1 MDMTAGAMKFL
12 IEQGIKPSERSI
24 ISKSGTEYVVND
36 QGEANALKPQVF
48 GQANDPIKIN
58 TLTGLVEYIKSGIE
72 RVNDRLIIQVINEM
86 TVKLQGK
93 LAADGSRE
101 VLAISNAIVPHFRF
115 GYFYDTETMNIALQS
130 QFVVNEHSQVLLKV
144 IGNIAENNISEASD
158 DGVSQAVTI
167 KQGVASKVNVKVPNP
182 VELAPY
188 RTFLEVEQPTSKFI
202 FRMKEGPSAA
212 IFEADGGAWRNEAI
226 RNIHEFLY
234 HQLEESITDGHIVI
248 MA

>member
-12 IEQGIKPSERSI
+12 IEQGIKPEERKI
-24 ISKSGTEYVVND
+24 TSKDGTEYVID
-36 QGEANALKPQVF
+36 SAGDANVLRPEVF
-48 GQANDPIKIN
+48 GQAREPIEIN
-58 TLTGLVEYIKSGIE
+58 TLTGLIEYINSETDRAK
-72 RVNDRLIIQVINEM
+72 DRLIVQVVNEKK
-86 TVKLQGK
+86 VKLQGK

-101 VLAISNAIVPHFRF
+101 VLAIANAIVPSFSF
-115 GYFYDTETMNIALQS
+115 GKFYDTENMNIALQS
-130 QFVVNEHSQVLLKV
+130 QFVINEHQQVLLKV
-144 IGNIAENNISEASD
+144 IGNIAENNISEESD

-188 RTFLEVEQPTSKFI
+188 RTFLEVEQPTSKFV

-226 RNIHEFLY
+226 RNIYEYLY
-234 HQLEESITDGHIVI
+234 HQLEENIKDGRIVI